1 MKPVLEY
8 LPRNARESFVVKF
21 FDYDYYP
28 TPWHYHPEFEIVLVT
43 ESTGKRFIGDQI
55 GNFRPGDLAFIGPNL
70 PHLYRNDRKYYQSGS
85 GLRAQS
91 IVVHFLMDSL
101 GNDFLQLPESADL
114 RELFERS
121 GRGLDIFGQTNM
133 RVQAM
138 LFELL
143 KLDGLPRWMK
153 LLEILHVLAET
164 DEYKT
169 ISRHAMKGQHEKDND
184 RLNKVL
190 ELVMQSFHQEIR
202 MEDVARTVK
211 MSPPSFSRYFKLRTR
226 KTFSDFVSEIR
237 LGHAAKLLQEEN
249 SSVAEICF
257 ASGFNNLSNFNRQF
271 KRYYKMNPLR
281 FRRQFTDF

>member
-169 ISRHAMKGQHEKDND
+169 ISHHAIKGQHEKDND